1 MRELSPDCLRQE
13 ESGDGA
19 KKRTEAKD
27 KEGEDGGELG
37 KVDHHGGE
45 EDGDASHNLAKG
57 NLNSRIRMGIFVVVV
72 KEDTHPLPSDDRR
85 KDFAAV
91 LEADEVGPVHSHPA
105 NQSHR
110 EAHPKHRKYLL
121 VSCHRRQLN

>member
-1 MRELSPDCLRQE
+1 MRQLSTNCLRQE
-13 ESGDGA
+13 EGGESA
-19 KKRTEAKD
+19 KERAEAED
-27 KEGEDGGELG
+27 EEGEDRGELG

-72 KEDTHPLPSDDRR
+72 KEDTHPLPSDDCGE
-85 KDFAAV
+85 DLAAV
-91 LEADEVGPVHSHPA
+91 LEADEVGPVHRHPA

-110 EAHPKHRKYLL
+110 EAHPAHRNYLL
-121 VSCHRRQLN
+121 VSCDRRQLN